1 MSQKMSE
8 WDCTGLVIPWNA
20 TYDSDLNPQAKML
33 YAHLLKMNHYG
44 VVDLPPEHNLIQ
56 LLSMPPSQ
64 VKQALDTLTT
74 LGYVR
79 LLKHGERT
87 FFTTRR
93 PLTAIKEQSYETV

>member
-1 MSQKMSE
+1 MDKQTGE
-8 WDCTGLVIPWNA
+8 WGYAGLVIPWNA

-33 YAHLLKMNHYG
+33 YAHLLKMNRCG

-79 LLKHGERT
+79 LFKHGERT
-87 FFTTRR
+87 FFTARR

>member
-1 MSQKMSE
+1 MNKQTSE
-8 WDCTGLVIPWNA
+8 WGYTGLVIPWNA

-64 VKQALDTLTT
+64 VKQALGILIA